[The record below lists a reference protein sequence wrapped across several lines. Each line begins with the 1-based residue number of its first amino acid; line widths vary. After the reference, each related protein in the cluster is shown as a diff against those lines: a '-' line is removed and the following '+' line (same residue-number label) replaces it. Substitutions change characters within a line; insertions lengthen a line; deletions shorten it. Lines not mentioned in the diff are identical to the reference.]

1 MIAPANKKI
10 KDLEQLATLK
20 NNDRSS
26 QKAEIHSVLRD
37 SNIYHGWNSNQNA
50 FSFDFTKVFFLR
62 NGAGLLDFML
72 HRVLSLASLKNLCC
86 HNAIPHR
93 LRGEWTRG
101 SFWLHM
107 CRLNVQQTLS
117 FTSAL

>member
-50 FSFDFTKVFFLR
+50 FSFDFTKVFFFEKR
-62 NGAGLLDFML
+62 CWSARFYAPQSS
-72 HRVLSLASLKNLCC
+72 VLSLSEK
-86 HNAIPHR
+86 
-93 LRGEWTRG
+93 
-101 SFWLHM
+101 FM
-107 CRLNVQQTLS
+107 LS
-117 FTSAL
+117 